1 MAGARGGMMGVKP
14 LRHNNRVSTA
24 VVPSRRVT
32 QHDPVDDGES
42 WAHSQ
47 RPVGMKPADACTLED
62 WTVAFNI
69 RAKIPGKI
77 RSKMTRHFF
86 PLQEGFESKGTWRI
100 RCTSRTA
107 ILCRRFL
114 QLLALGSAF
123 LTPAMLAM
131 QPICPNP
138 SANDLQDFVSL
149 HVAQFLFDICYIVLS
164 TAVLFGFSVTTKE
177 KLELVAFRSVML
189 WQLQHAGFWLD
200 LMAFVGDVMQFTHFA
215 EAGFGQ
221 LWFGEDLRFT
231 QWLSL
236 LDLLRLWRLWE
247 QVAPII
253 VSVQFEIEFAIIV
266 LQLALAAHL
275 YSCYWMLLGYYEQ
288 QIWGYEPWTDLTCSE
303 QFWASFYFS
312 TYTLTSIGYGD
323 FGGTNSVER
332 FSCAAYM
339 IIGQMLVAKIF
350 ADLTWLTSLRNISTS
365 QRLTDRKH
373 TQNNLMQAA
382 IHPELA
388 QRVLCYQDFHDH
400 FIQHDFEQS
409 GHLSDALLEE
419 LRLARYHELLI
430 RARYFRQQ
438 PVEVISQLVKH
449 FVEAIDLPGD
459 FIIRNGEVDHHIF
472 FMRSGQAA
480 VYVTEEPPVWES
492 EPVRYFCGGDSFG
505 EVSVL
510 ASTPRTAWIM
520 ARTYCI
526 LTKVHSSSLMHVLH
540 SHPGS
545 FLLLVKNL
553 LEYQDLKVDWKL
565 PWTDLKVKLK
575 KIYPSSQEAFN
586 QFSMGTSLI
595 THASFESAME
605 CLGLEAGLEMQIRW
619 AELDLDCNGDV
630 SYDEFSTLV
639 GSWEKT
645 GGELSER
652 NSLEVDMIP
661 SQSSRKSDRS
671 PKTVQPG
678 NFHRELLRRRLA
690 KGDAMGEVSAMVERK
705 IAEGHASLE
714 LKFDQLAKR
723 LLHEERGGEPPG
735 RNAHPQ
741 PHPIEGATS
750 TAGCCGGGG
759 GSGPKNGSR
768 VSRGSRPN
776 L

>member
-1 MAGARGGMMGVKP
+1 
-14 LRHNNRVSTA
+14 
-24 VVPSRRVT
+24 
-32 QHDPVDDGES
+32 
-42 WAHSQ
+42 
-47 RPVGMKPADACTLED
+47 
-62 WTVAFNI
+62 
-69 RAKIPGKI
+69 
-77 RSKMTRHFF
+77 
-86 PLQEGFESKGTWRI
+86 
-100 RCTSRTA
+100 
-107 ILCRRFL
+107 
-114 QLLALGSAF
+114 
-123 LTPAMLAM
+123 
-131 QPICPNP
+131 
-138 SANDLQDFVSL
+138 
-149 HVAQFLFDICYIVLS
+149 
-164 TAVLFGFSVTTKE
+164 
-177 KLELVAFRSVML
+177 
-189 WQLQHAGFWLD
+189 
-200 LMAFVGDVMQFTHFA
+200 
-215 EAGFGQ
+215 
-221 LWFGEDLRFT
+221 
-231 QWLSL
+231 
-236 LDLLRLWRLWE
+236 
-247 QVAPII
+247 
-253 VSVQFEIEFAIIV
+253 
-266 LQLALAAHL
+266 
-275 YSCYWMLLGYYEQ
+275 
-288 QIWGYEPWTDLTCSE
+288 
-303 QFWASFYFS
+303 
-312 TYTLTSIGYGD
+312 
-323 FGGTNSVER
+323 
-332 FSCAAYM
+332 
-339 IIGQMLVAKIF
+339 
-350 ADLTWLTSLRNISTS
+350 
-365 QRLTDRKH
+365 
-373 TQNNLMQAA
+373 MQAA

-388 QRVLCYQDFHDH
+388 QRVLCYQDPRGDFHDH

-553 LEYQDLKVDWKL
+553 LEYQDDLKVDWKL

-630 SYDEFSTLV
+630 SYDEFSTL
-639 GSWEKT
+639 
-645 GGELSER
+645 
-652 NSLEVDMIP
+652 
-661 SQSSRKSDRS
+661 
-671 PKTVQPG
+671 TVQPG

-714 LKFDQLAKR
+714 PWVQNDRDF
-723 LLHEERGGEPPG
+723 
-735 RNAHPQ
+735 
-741 PHPIEGATS
+741 S
-750 TAGCCGGGG
+750 T
-759 GSGPKNGSR
+759 KNGAASLQGGTRIRSR
-768 VSRGSRPN
+768 IRSREPRRRPAAVEVAEAVVPKMEAV
-776 L
+776 